1 MNTCI
6 RCQARVRTG
15 RKYYTAHFMD
25 ALAEYEAAMAV
36 YQQNMALWNS
46 MSAEEQASAHA
57 NAEESTV
64 GGYAGLV
71 GLVVGAISWHLLSK
85 VQTTDA
91 LVGIG
96 ILVLSVVV
104 FTAIHPIRV
113 LVGRLTRLFV
123 HVALYFIGL
132 WIVGAII
139 SIWSPFIKENSLI
152 LTILLGAAVLCLSA
166 YLEAS
171 GDHHASGRPTMPVRP
186 TP

>member
-1 MNTCI
+1 
-6 RCQARVRTG
+6 
-15 RKYYTAHFMD
+15 
-25 ALAEYEAAMAV
+25 
-36 YQQNMALWNS
+36 
-46 MSAEEQASAHA
+46 
-57 NAEESTV
+57 V

-85 VQTTDA
+85 VQTIDA

-104 FTAIHPIRV
+104 FTAIRPIRV

-123 HVALYFIGL
+123 HAALYFIGL

-152 LTILLGAAVLCLSA
+152 LTILLEAAVLCLSA

-171 GDHHASGRPTMPVRP
+171 GGHHARGRPTMPTRT
-186 TP
+186 TPCSAEA

>member
-6 RCQARVRTG
+6 CCQARVPSG
-15 RKYYTAHFMD
+15 RKYCTAHFME
-25 ALAEYEAAMAV
+25 ALAEYEAAMIV

-71 GLVVGAISWHLLSK
+71 GLVVGAIGWHLLSK
-85 VQTTDA
+85 VQNIDA

-96 ILVLSVVV
+96 ILVLSVVA
-104 FTAIHPIRV
+104 FTAIHPTRV
-113 LVGRLTRLFV
+113 IVGRLTRLFV
-123 HVALYFIGL
+123 HAALYFIGL

-139 SIWSPFIKENSLI
+139 SVWSPFIKENSSI
-152 LTILLGAAVLCLSA
+152 LTLLLGVAVLGLPA
-166 YLEAS
+166 YLEIS
-171 GDHHASGRPTMPVRP
+171 GGHHASGRPAMPIRP

>member
-57 NAEESTV
+57 NAENSTV
-64 GGYAGLV
+64 GGYAGLVGLV

-85 VQTTDA
+85 LQTIDA

-104 FTAIHPIRV
+104 FTAIRPIRV

-123 HVALYFIGL
+123 HAALYFIGL

-152 LTILLGAAVLCLSA
+152 LTILLEAAVLCL
-166 YLEAS
+166 
-171 GDHHASGRPTMPVRP
+171 
-186 TP
+186 

>member
-6 RCQARVRTG
+6 RCQARVPSG
-15 RKYYTAHFMD
+15 RKFCTAHFME

-36 YQQNMALWNS
+36 YPQNMALWNS
-46 MSAEEQASAHA
+46 MSAEEQSSAHA

-64 GGYAGLV
+64 GAYAGLV
-71 GLVVGAISWHLLSK
+71 GLVVGAISWYLISK
-85 VQTTDA
+85 VRDIDA

-96 ILVLSVVV
+96 ILVLSVAA

-123 HVALYFIGL
+123 HAALYFIGL

-139 SIWSPFIKENSLI
+139 SIWSPFLKENSST
-152 LTILLGAAVLCLSA
+152 LTTVLAFAVLGLSA
-166 YLEAS
+166 YLEATDS
-171 GDHHASGRPTMPVRP
+171 HHASGRPTMPTRP